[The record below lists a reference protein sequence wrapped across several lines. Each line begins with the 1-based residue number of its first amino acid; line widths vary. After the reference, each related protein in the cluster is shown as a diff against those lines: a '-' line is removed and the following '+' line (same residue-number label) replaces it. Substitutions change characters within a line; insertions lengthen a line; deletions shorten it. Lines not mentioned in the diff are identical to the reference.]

1 MKPFYSISLLLIL
14 ALVFVGCD
22 KKNKYNPAK
31 GKELLEKIQAAEA
44 QSNSLDLA
52 KLAVE
57 QNKLL
62 KDREGAMATMR
73 KASRFCTDIQDSRER
88 IETYSQIAASYSTLN
103 AIVDARNALSN
114 AMSAYQNWE
123 EQQAEQ
129 NAKRKKEPTQGEIE
143 AIASDKIEILVNLA
157 RAQMGLTPVDA
168 QTTLMLA
175 KDQANLFSDVLMKVD
190 KLIDLAASLGQ
201 MESFDNLQIVANE
214 VKAYLNGEVPETAK
228 PKEEAPKDETATA
241 AEVSADGE
249 TSEDADAES
258 DSESVEEETTE
269 APKKE
274 EKKAGKKADED
285 AESEEIDGQQKG
297 SRLSALA
304 AIFIKMKHKGAKEA
318 GIAILDEATEVAKT
332 IDNKG
337 KKAITM
343 CEIAINYAAA
353 KEKEKAKALVAEAD
367 PLAKAAD
374 SATREAADEALTNA
388 KNAVGE

>member
-1 MKPFYSISLLLIL
+1 MKSFFPISLLLM
-14 ALVFVGCD
+14 ALVLFVGCD
-22 KKNKYNPAK
+22 KTNKYNPAK
-31 GKELLEKIQAAEA
+31 GKELIDKIQAAEA

-103 AIVDARNALSN
+103 AIVEARNALEN
-114 AMSAYQNWE
+114 AMNAYQNWE
-123 EQQAEQ
+123 EQQAAMD
-129 NAKRKKEPTQGEIE
+129 AKRKKEPTQGEVE
-143 AIASDKIEILVNLA
+143 ALASDKIDILVNLA
-157 RAQMGLTPVDA
+157 RAQMSLSPVDA
-168 QTTLMLA
+168 QTSLMLA

-190 KLIDLAASLGQ
+190 KLIDLAGALGQ
-201 MESFDNLQIVANE
+201 MESFDNLQIVAEE

-228 PKEEAPKDETATA
+228 PKEEAPSDDAVVDDEN
-241 AEVSADGE
+241 AD
-249 TSEDADAES
+249 DAET
-258 DSESVEEETTE
+258 EE
-269 APKKE
+269 APKE
-274 EKKAGKKADED
+274 TKKPIDDEQ
-285 AESEEIDGQQKG
+285 EEIDGQQKG
-297 SRLSALA
+297 SRLSTLA
-304 AIFIKMKHKGAKEA
+304 GIFIKMKHKDAKAA
-318 GIAILDEATEVAKT
+318 GIKLLDEAVDVAKT

-353 KEKEKAKALVAEAD
+353 KEKEKAKALVDEAE